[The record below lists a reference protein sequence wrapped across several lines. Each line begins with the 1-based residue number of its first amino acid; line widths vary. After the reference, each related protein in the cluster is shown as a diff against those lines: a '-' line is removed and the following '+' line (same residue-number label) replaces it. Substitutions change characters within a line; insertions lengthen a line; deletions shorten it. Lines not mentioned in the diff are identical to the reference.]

1 MCVGVLSTCM
11 SVHHMY
17 AGCPQ
22 RPGEGVDPLE
32 LELQM
37 VVKSACGC
45 WESNSGPLEKQSVLL
60 TTEPTLHPLLS

>member
-1 MCVGVLSTCM
+1 MVLYQLAPLSISCAFMCVGVLSTCM

-37 VVKSACGC
+37 VVSY
-45 WESNSGPLEKQSVLL
+45 WVVLGSEVL
-60 TTEPTLHPLLS
+60 C